1 MFDVRD
7 VWGTP
12 MQMLRRVRVAGWKSI
27 KDQTIELTPLT
38 VVIGANGAGK
48 SNLLSL
54 FKLLNILFGGTPGLR
69 NYVGMSGYADSLFHY
84 GSRETPVAELEL
96 IFETDAGESRYDA
109 RWAAAAGGSLIF
121 TEERVESSRVGA
133 TASQVVNLGAGHPE
147 TNLIRSAEDGNP
159 TSAAVLKLLRSCRL
173 FHFHDTSEN
182 SAIRR
187 PSYIEANR
195 FLYPDAGNLASMLYL
210 YKEKNPAAYR
220 RITATVRQMVPDF
233 ADFVLEPSPLNDQQ
247 VFLKWT
253 HRGRDY
259 EFGPHQLSDGS
270 LRFIALA
277 TLMLQPEEKLPL
289 LIALDEPE
297 LGLHPA
303 ALEILAGMASAAA
316 LHSQVVFAT
325 QSSVFLDHFEPEN
338 VVVVNSHSG
347 ASEFTRLSSEELA
360 AWREEYTLGEIW
372 EKNVVGG
379 GPYG

>member
-1 MFDVRD
+1 
-7 VWGTP
+7 
-12 MQMLRRVRVAGWKSI
+12 MQMLKRIRVAGWKSI
-27 KDQTIELTPLT
+27 KDQTIELAPLT

-54 FKLLNILFGGTPGLR
+54 FKLMNVLFASTPGLR
-69 NYVGMSGYADSLFHY
+69 NYVGMNGYADSLLHY
-84 GSRETPVAELEL
+84 GSRETPAAELEL
-96 IFETDAGESRYDA
+96 VFETAAGEARYDA

-121 TEERVESSRVGA
+121 TEERVAFFRAGS
-133 TASQVVNLGAGHPE
+133 TAPHVVDLGAGHTE
-147 TNLIRSAEDGNP
+147 TNLIRSAGDGDQ
-159 TSAAVLKLLRSCRL
+159 TSAVVLELLRSCRL
-173 FHFHDTSEN
+173 FHFHDTSEH

-210 YKEKNPAAYR
+210 YKEKYSAAYR

-233 ADFVLEPSPLNDQQ
+233 ADFVLERSPLNEQQ
-247 VFLKWT
+247 IFLKWT
-253 HRGRDY
+253 HKDRNN

-277 TLMLQPEEKLPL
+277 TLLLQPEDKLPL

-303 ALEILAGMASAAA
+303 ALEILAGMARAAS
-316 LHSQVVFAT
+316 LHCQVVFAT
-325 QSSVFLDHFEPEN
+325 QSSVFLDHFEPEDI
-338 VVVVNSHSG
+338 VVVNSRSG

>member
-1 MFDVRD
+1 
-7 VWGTP
+7 
-12 MQMLRRVRVAGWKSI
+12 MQMLKRVRVAGWKSI

-54 FKLLNILFGGTPGLR
+54 FKLLNVLFAGTPGLR
-69 NYVGMSGYADSLFHY
+69 NYVGMSGYADSLLHY
-84 GSRETPVAELEL
+84 GSRETPAAELEL
-96 IFETDAGESRYDA
+96 IFETDAGETRYVA
-109 RWAAAAGGSLIF
+109 RLAATASASLIF
-121 TEERVESSRVGA
+121 AQERVVFWRAGA
-133 TASQVVNLGAGHPE
+133 APPIVVDLGAGHSE
-147 TNLIRSAEDGNP
+147 TNLVRSAEAGNLVLWP
-159 TSAAVLKLLRSCRL
+159 EVDPISAAALELLRSCQL
-173 FHFHDTSEN
+173 FHFHDTSEH

-195 FLYPDAGNLASMLYL
+195 FLYHDAGNLASMLYL
-210 YKEKNPAAYR
+210 YKQKYPAAYR

-233 ADFVLEPSPLNDQQ
+233 ADFVLEPSPLNERQI
-247 VFLKWT
+247 FLKWT
-253 HRGRDY
+253 HKGREY

-277 TLMLQPEEKLPL
+277 TLLLQPEEKLPL

-303 ALEILAGMASAAA
+303 ALEILAGMARAAS
-316 LHSQVVFAT
+316 LHCQVIFAT
-325 QSSVFLDHFEPEN
+325 QSSVFLDHFEPEDI
-338 VVVVNSHSG
+338 VVVNSRSG

-379 GPYG
+379 GPYA